1 MLDNCSEGARVLQLR
16 HPRTGQ
22 GASFWYNSG
31 SKTLCEVLRYE
42 EEHRSWFIGD
52 KASTELELQAKVNT
66 KVRIHGE
73 DSYLGLH
80 PVESAYMSL
89 HN

>member
-52 KASTELELQAKVNT
+52 KVSTDRASSEGQHE
-66 KVRIHGE
+66 G
-73 DSYLGLH
+73 S
-80 PVESAYMSL
+80 
-89 HN
+89 